1 MNEIILSPSD
11 SQAPDLEKNKG
22 LVFVFLMLSDL
33 IQKTDLLS
41 TSSLFKIHFN
51 ITVVQEQPPVQ
62 ELIPAHKL
70 AHMSHRPPTSQGQ
83 EKL

>member
-1 MNEIILSPSD
+1 MNDIILSPSD

-22 LVFVFLMLSDL
+22 LFFVFLMLSDL

-51 ITVVQEQPPVQ
+51 ITSPGADSCP
-62 ELIPAHKL
+62 
-70 AHMSHRPPTSQGQ
+70 
-83 EKL
+83 